1 MLVKKI
7 WISPQKA
14 KTLCRSLGLVRQGT
28 LMPVKYEGVLGSLGH
43 VVPHGYYVE
52 VPDFENVERPLLTD
66 REGGP
71 GRETERT

>member
-1 MLVKKI
+1 MAVKKV

-28 LMPVKYEGVLGSLGH
+28 LMPVVWEGKRTWLGY

-52 VPDFENVERPLLTD
+52 VT
-66 REGGP
+66 G
-71 GRETERT
+71 